1 MFGFTYDTW
10 RETCK
15 MYFKLGDGSKKAYL
29 QWFPFSKLTK
39 DDEVRIS
46 SEEFF
51 NQYIKNAAFV
61 LFPKVMY
68 RSENF
73 LQKSDGSFR
82 DSSLLFPILYL
93 VIQAIGK
100 EISNHYK
107 PERNVTIDAFYAGNY
122 EHMRAKYKQDY
133 DEFYKLVNVYIS
145 ESKYFIKTDVTN
157 FFPNINLDILIN
169 QIDKKSNIDSVHFT
183 PTQLKMI
190 KELFSYCGDGK
201 FPTIEN
207 SIASSYLATIVYM
220 DEVDNRIFDFINDK
234 IDCISSFKIIRYVD
248 DMYILID
255 SPYDI
260 IRLRD
265 AYNQIRNE
273 YSSILKE
280 YGLSLN
286 TKKCCL
292 KPVTE
297 INSELK
303 RSLYDEY
310 FKGIH
315 HDIES
320 LFVGSF
326 KNFLNDLLSTLKIEC
341 IDIEHYNSLIDKYF
355 SSDDV
360 EFTASE
366 VYNYHIYE
374 KDDILQ
380 SDEIINVICQLINTD
395 ISFISLDPK
404 RLSIMITK
412 TRSTKAIKALLY
424 QLFIRSRKG
433 LWNSYDTSIAISYL
447 IQSEFRH
454 IDLREVLYKN
464 SSHLGTYCHYCCEN
478 RFLFTL
484 SDKKINNYIQIIKND
499 WKAYFLYFMYWV
511 EKDRH
516 NSLAEYA
523 FYKNYFDRFTADLA
537 FFYKYDPKCK
547 KPNYR
552 GFYSEKSFNNFYKD
566 IPDSKNIINE
576 AHSLRNANP
585 LSHSSAGLIDKST
598 TSQDL
603 KECVAN
609 LNSLIDSYL
618 ELHK

>member
-93 VIQAIGK
+93 VIQTIGK

-286 TKKCCL
+286 TKKCF
-292 KPVTE
+292 
-297 INSELK
+297 
-303 RSLYDEY
+303 EY
-310 FKGIH
+310 P
-315 HDIES
+315 
-320 LFVGSF
+320 
-326 KNFLNDLLSTLKIEC
+326 
-341 IDIEHYNSLIDKYF
+341 
-355 SSDDV
+355 
-360 EFTASE
+360 
-366 VYNYHIYE
+366 
-374 KDDILQ
+374 Q
-380 SDEIINVICQLINTD
+380 
-395 ISFISLDPK
+395 
-404 RLSIMITK
+404 
-412 TRSTKAIKALLY
+412 
-424 QLFIRSRKG
+424 
-433 LWNSYDTSIAISYL
+433 
-447 IQSEFRH
+447 
-454 IDLREVLYKN
+454 
-464 SSHLGTYCHYCCEN
+464 
-478 RFLFTL
+478 
-484 SDKKINNYIQIIKND
+484 
-499 WKAYFLYFMYWV
+499 
-511 EKDRH
+511 
-516 NSLAEYA
+516 
-523 FYKNYFDRFTADLA
+523 
-537 FFYKYDPKCK
+537 
-547 KPNYR
+547 
-552 GFYSEKSFNNFYKD
+552 
-566 IPDSKNIINE
+566 
-576 AHSLRNANP
+576 
-585 LSHSSAGLIDKST
+585 T
-598 TSQDL
+598 TG
-603 KECVAN
+603 
-609 LNSLIDSYL
+609 
-618 ELHK
+618 